1 MTDIIYGVG
10 LSIAGFVFVMAVVI
24 TIGRSV
30 GRWFGP
36 KDQ

>member
-1 MTDIIYGVG
+1 MTDIIYGLV
-10 LSIAGFVFVMAVVI
+10 LSIAGFVVIMAVVI

-30 GRWFGP
+30 DRWLGP